1 MAWTD
6 IQKIKIEVGDM
17 DPAFPLLSD
26 DTYAYILE
34 KNSNN
39 ISRASLDAARTI
51 LMVLSQRSDET
62 VDIFSI
68 RGSKTAETFRL
79 ALQMY
84 LANPLLNPILQNV
97 RGYVGGVSN
106 SDMEANDVNPDNNTV
121 QSPSSYNSFPLQGS
135 TSVFPVGYF
144 SV

>member
-6 IQKIKIEVGDM
+6 LQKIKIEVGDM

-34 KNSNN
+34 KNNN
-39 ISRASLDAARTI
+39 SISRASLDAARTI

-84 LANPLLNPILQNV
+84 LANPLLNPVLQNV
-97 RGYVGGVSN
+97 KGYFGGISV
-106 SDMEANDVNPDNNTV
+106 SDMLDNDANLDNNIV
-121 QSPSSYNSFPLQGS
+121 RSPSKSDNYSRFPLSQFE
-135 TSVFPVGYF
+135 V
-144 SV
+144 

>member
-6 IQKIKIEVGDM
+6 LQKIKIEVGDM

-34 KNSNN
+34 KNNN
-39 ISRASLDAARTI
+39 SISRASLDAARTI

-62 VDIFSI
+62 VDIFSV

-84 LANPLLNPILQNV
+84 LANPLLNPVLQNV
-97 RGYVGGVSN
+97 KGYVGGVSK
-106 SDMEANDVNPDNNTV
+106 SDMLANDAVLDTNTV
-121 QSPSSYNSFPLQGS
+121 YSPSSYNTFPLQGT
-135 TSVFPVGYF
+135 TSGLPVDYF
-144 SV
+144 SS

>member
-1 MAWTD
+1 MAWSD
-6 IQKIKIEVGDM
+6 IQKVKLEVADL

-26 DTYAYILE
+26 DTYAYYLE
-34 KNSNN
+34 KNDNN
-39 ISRASLDAARTI
+39 ILRSSLDAARTI
-51 LMVLSQRSDET
+51 LMMLAQRTDET

-84 LANPLLNPILQNV
+84 LANPLLNPVLQNV
-97 RGYVGGVSN
+97 KGYVGGVSK
-106 SDMEANDVNPDNNTV
+106 SDMLSNDAVLDNNIV
-121 QSPSSYNSFPLQGS
+121 RSPSSYNSFPLQGD
-135 TSVFPVGYF
+135 TQGLPVGYF